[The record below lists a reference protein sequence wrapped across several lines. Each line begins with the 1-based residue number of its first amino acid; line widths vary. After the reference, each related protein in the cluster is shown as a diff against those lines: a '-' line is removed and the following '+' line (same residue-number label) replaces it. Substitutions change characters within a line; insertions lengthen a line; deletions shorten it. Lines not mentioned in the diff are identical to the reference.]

1 MCEAAKRMLSTRRLS
16 VPLETMNS
24 SSGKAVSSIELTSL
38 NTLCFGSLSH
48 KSSISSKLPDLYKCN
63 RMSLL
68 LRFNYSE
75 LMQRLLGELQ
85 RSERKPAQIAITC
98 MCVCVSTA
106 YLGMTLPPGLKQ
118 ETDQ

>member
-1 MCEAAKRMLSTRRLS
+1 
-16 VPLETMNS
+16 
-24 SSGKAVSSIELTSL
+24 
-38 NTLCFGSLSH
+38 
-48 KSSISSKLPDLYKCN
+48 
-63 RMSLL
+63 MSLL

>member
-1 MCEAAKRMLSTRRLS
+1 MQQ
-16 VPLETMNS
+16 N
-24 SSGKAVSSIELTSL
+24 
-38 NTLCFGSLSH
+38 
-48 KSSISSKLPDLYKCN
+48 D
-63 RMSLL
+63 LL

-85 RSERKPAQIAITC
+85 RSERKRAQIAITC
-98 MCVCVSTA
+98 MYVCVCVCVSTA